1 MKFGGIEFAT
11 TNLTK
16 ATLVNDLW
24 VDVLIRLN
32 GDGTLDV
39 VHNGTPYY
47 NKLDLTAQG
56 YAPMAGATFLLG
68 ARTGGEFETH
78 KVDNL
83 AILENAVA
91 AVLPTK
97 PTITVVKS
105 GGNLSVSWAPAG
117 GRLQSTPALQGTSTV
132 WTDVSSVN
140 PANVA
145 IGSSGNLFLRVI
157 NP

>member
-1 MKFGGIEFAT
+1 
-11 TNLTK
+11 
-16 ATLVNDLW
+16 
-24 VDVLIRLN
+24 
-32 GDGTLDV
+32 
-39 VHNGTPYY
+39 
-47 NKLDLTAQG
+47 
-56 YAPMAGATFLLG
+56 MASATFLLG

-83 AILENAVA
+83 AILENATA

-145 IGSSGNLFLRVI
+145 IGSSGNLFLRVV